1 MSPSNV
7 NHFSTNLIFRQ
18 IFFVVHMVIFTIFF
32 LILSILNSNINN
44 SIIIIDIEVYSGT
57 IHNMKRS
64 IFKAGSCSAI
74 WQIGRLFC
82 IF

>member
-7 NHFSTNLIFRQ
+7 NHFSTNIIFHQ

-44 SIIIIDIEVYSGT
+44 SIAKSIIIIDIEVYSGT

-74 WQIGRLFC
+74 
-82 IF
+82 